1 MSSIENNNILV
12 SIITVDYNGHE
23 MTIEFLKS
31 INQYLTEPDK
41 VEIIIVDNGSKKDY
55 SQEFKKLNP
64 SVKVIRSED
73 NLGFSGGNNL
83 GIKEAKGEFLFFV
96 NNDTEFTEGL
106 VDTLIDTLKKHPDV
120 GAVSPK
126 IKFYDTPEILQYA
139 GFAPFNFYTGRTK
152 SIGYLEKDSNHIPSG
167 YTNSLHGAAMMVK
180 KEVIDNVGLMPEM
193 FFLYYEEWDWCHQIK
208 THGYRLYYEADASIF
223 HKESMST
230 GKNSPLKTYYIT
242 RNRIL
247 FIRRNATFWQRCF
260 FTCYL
265 VSLAIPKNT
274 LDFILEKNIPNL
286 KSFYKGVFW
295 NLSNRKLVS

>member
-1 MSSIENNNILV
+1 MSSQENNNILV

-23 MTIEFLKS
+23 MTFEFLKS
-31 INQYLTEPDK
+31 INQYLSDPEK
-41 VEIIIVDNGSKKDY
+41 IEIIIVDNGSKKDY
-55 SQEFKKLNP
+55 SKEFKELN
-64 SVKVIRSED
+64 STVKVIRSEE

-106 VDTLIDTLKKHPDV
+106 VDTLIDTLRKHPDV

-139 GFAPFNFYTGRTK
+139 GFAPFNFYTGRTRA
-152 SIGYLEKDSNHIPSG
+152 IGSLEKDNNHIPSG

-180 KEVIDNVGLMPEM
+180 REVIDNVGFMPEM

-208 THGYRLYYEADASIF
+208 THGYKLYYEAGASIF

-247 FIRRNATFWQRCF
+247 FVRRNATFWQKWF
-260 FTCYL
+260 FTVYL
-265 VSLAIPKNT
+265 ISVAIPKNT
-274 LDFILEKNIPNL
+274 LEFILDKNISNL

-295 NLSNRKLVS
+295 NLNNRKLVS